1 MPATT
6 VAQYLASL
14 PADRRQ
20 ALEAVRSE
28 ILKNLP
34 EGYEEGIHFGMIGYC
49 IPLARFPDTY
59 NGQPL
64 MLAALASQ
72 KQYMSV
78 YLMTVYGDPKLATWF
93 QKAYAAAGK
102 KLDMGKSCVRFK
114 SLDAL
119 PVELIGEAVSKVSVD
134 EYIAHYERVKGASS
148 TRSATKKAA
157 PRKAAPATKKA
168 PARKRAAS
176 KAPSSKKAPARK
188 PAAGKTQARK
198 APARQPTAR
207 KTLGRK

>member
-1 MPATT
+1 MTCCQTMSATT

-20 ALEAVRSE
+20 ALTAVRSE

-49 IPLARFPDTY
+49 IPLARFPDTS

-72 KQYMSV
+72 KQHMSV
-78 YLMTVYGDPKLATWF
+78 YLTALYNDPKLAAWF
-93 QKAYAAAGK
+93 QKAYAATGK

-114 SLDAL
+114 SLDGL
-119 PVELIGEAVSKVSVD
+119 PVELIGEAVSKLSVD
-134 EYIAHYERVKGASS
+134 AYLAQQQPVKASPRA
-148 TRSATKKAA
+148 RSATKKAA
-157 PRKAAPATKKA
+157 PRKNPAKKA
-168 PARKRAAS
+168 T
-176 KAPSSKKAPARK
+176 RK
-188 PAAGKTQARK
+188 PRTSS
-198 APARQPTAR
+198 
-207 KTLGRK
+207 